1 MSAIEKQGWRV
12 IWAQSSGFQLVLT
25 GGDLNS
31 FSLDSRWNLDTW
43 LCLASIFFKRRDRH
57 EFFRDGTWT
66 LSRFSQE
73 ILRHDSWHCW
83 KLLWKFN
90 ELFARFKLKS
100 NNFPWVHY
108 FEFLKPLILSNIL
121 VLITVAK
128 ICWKPL
134 TPTDQYIEQTNKCTK
149 CSDAVFPLPDNKCHM
164 QCSFSWNDCPRSLP
178 LEMHSTPLSLHLSF
192 EPHPLLFCTDR
203 SYFLLYYIYTLCFL
217 GFNVPTYFLSISP
230 F

>member
-1 MSAIEKQGWRV
+1 MALSCLDFFQETRPSRIFSWRDMDFV
-12 IWAQSSGFQLVLT
+12 
-25 GGDLNS
+25 S
-31 FSLDSRWNLDTW
+31 FT
-43 LCLASIFFKRRDRH
+43 
-57 EFFRDGTWT
+57 
-66 LSRFSQE
+66 QE

-100 NNFPWVHY
+100 NNFPWAHY

-164 QCSFSWNDCPRSLP
+164 QCSSSWNDCPRSLP
-178 LEMHSTPLSLHLSF
+178 LEMHSTPSLSTSLLNPTLSF
-192 EPHPLLFCTDR
+192 FAQIGPTFYFITSIRYAFWGLMYLF
-203 SYFLLYYIYTLCFL
+203 SFNISFLIPKEGTKDLKD
-217 GFNVPTYFLSISP
+217 S
-230 F
+230 

>member
-1 MSAIEKQGWRV
+1 MDFV
-12 IWAQSSGFQLVLT
+12 
-25 GGDLNS
+25 S
-31 FSLDSRWNLDTW
+31 FT
-43 LCLASIFFKRRDRH
+43 
-57 EFFRDGTWT
+57 
-66 LSRFSQE
+66 QE

-83 KLLWKFN
+83 KLLWKLN
-90 ELFARFKLKS
+90 EVFTRFKLKS

-128 ICWKPL
+128 NLWKPL

-164 QCSFSWNDCPRSLP
+164 QCSSSWNDCPRSLP
-178 LEMHSTPLSLHLSF
+178 LEMHSTPLSLHPSF
-192 EPHPLLFCTDR
+192 QPHPLLFCTDR

-217 GFNVPTYFLSISP
+217 GFNVPIFFQYLLFNSKRGDKGSQRQLIGSWFSIGGW
-230 F
+230 